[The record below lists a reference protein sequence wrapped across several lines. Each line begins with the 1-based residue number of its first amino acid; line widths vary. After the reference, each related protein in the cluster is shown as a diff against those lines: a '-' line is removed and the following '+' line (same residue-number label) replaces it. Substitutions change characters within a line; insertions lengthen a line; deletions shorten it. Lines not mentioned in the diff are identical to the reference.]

1 MAQIQKKGE
10 SNSIATQYVT
20 FSLGTEVYGIPI
32 TKLNEI
38 IAYQELTA
46 LPNVPSFIKGILNL
60 RGTAVPVIDMR
71 ERFNLERKDYDQF
84 TVIMILDVAGR
95 TMGLVVDSVSDVL
108 TIDQESIK
116 PSPQFSS
123 SINTKYIE
131 GMVGYDNGRK
141 FIMLLDVDRIFTD
154 EELNIVDG
162 V

>member
-1 MAQIQKKGE
+1 MAQIQKKDE
-10 SNSIATQYVT
+10 TSSIATQYVT
-20 FSLGTEVYGIPI
+20 FSLGKEVYGIPI

-84 TVIMILDVAGR
+84 TVIMIMDVSGR

-108 TIDQESIK
+108 NIDHNNIK

>member
-10 SNSIATQYVT
+10 TNSLATQYVT

-84 TVIMILDVAGR
+84 TVIMILDVSGR

-108 TIDQESIK
+108 NIDHDNIK

>member
-84 TVIMILDVAGR
+84 TIIMILDVAGR

>member
-10 SNSIATQYVT
+10 TSSLATQYVT

-84 TVIMILDVAGR
+84 TVIMILDVSGR

-108 TIDQESIK
+108 NIDHDNIK